1 MIKTK
6 RTKYRYIIV
15 TEMIS
20 SATKHKVYSLLNYR
34 FNSLEIFNL
43 ELKYGLVNGRYFV
56 RVSRNFVHLVKSLL
70 QLVNVNTILIVH
82 SL

>member
-15 TEMIS
+15 SSIIS
-20 SATKHKVYSLLNYR
+20 PATKHKLYSLLNYR

-43 ELKYGLVNGRYFV
+43 ELKYGHVNGKHFV

-70 QLVNVNTILIVH
+70 QLINVNTILIVH